1 MKLFIRALNRYTH
14 DESGATALE
23 YGLLAALVA
32 LGISVVAIAIGTELE
47 FFGVGS
53 LPDFEGCL
61 SAESSLSIEWIQS

>member
-1 MKLFIRALNRYTH
+1 MKRFIRALNCYAH
-14 DESGATALE
+14 GESGATALE

-32 LGISVVAIAIGTELE
+32 LGISVVAIEMGTELG

-61 SAESSLSIEWIQS
+61 SAEPSLSIECIQS